1 MSATEVL
8 ERLGLKRRS
17 NRVESLPEDVKPSVG
32 QSELSQRRDQL
43 AREFIE
49 LQWDLG
55 GMVYEMASR
64 DHFRLDVVNRHAAR
78 LQEVDAELSEAERLL
93 RLDTAG
99 AAGNCP
105 ACGALH
111 ARNALYCWKCG
122 KDLMARTTPSGGA
135 A

>member
-1 MSATEVL
+1 VTGTELL

-17 NRVESLPEDVKPSVG
+17 SRVDSIAAEGNSVG
-32 QSELSQRRDQL
+32 RSDLAKRRDEL

-78 LQEVDAELSEAERLL
+78 LQAVDAELSEADRLL
-93 RLDTAG
+93 RLEGAG
-99 AAGNCP
+99 AAGTCP

-111 ARNALYCWKCG
+111 ARNAQFCWHCG
-122 KDLMARTTPSGGA
+122 KNLMSGGA
-135 A
+135 AAGNSA

>member
-1 MSATEVL
+1 ML
-8 ERLGLKRRS
+8 EKLGLKRRS
-17 NRVESLPEDVKPSVG
+17 AHVETVPG
-32 QSELSQRRDQL
+32 QNNALARTDLAKRRDEL

-78 LQEVDAELSEAERLL
+78 LQAIDAELSEAERLL
-93 RLDTAG
+93 RLEGAG
-99 AAGNCP
+99 AAGTCP

-111 ARNALYCWKCG
+111 ARNAQFCWHCG
-122 KDLMARTTPSGGA
+122 KSLLGEAAPGA
-135 A
+135 GA